1 MNQTEDQSLEDSGVS
16 DNSEV
21 MLRRNMVFSTALYCQ
36 NPECQKKKKN
46 RERFLQDFKKKK
58 KKKTQIST
66 YTASQYNL
74 GTKEGNLTIKGVPAL
89 ASRKGSV

>member
-36 NPECQKKKKN
+36 NPECQKKKKKTG
-46 RERFLQDFKKKK
+46 RDSFKISK

>member
-1 MNQTEDQSLEDSGVS
+1 MNQTEDQSLEDNGVS

-21 MLRRNMVFSTALYCQ
+21 MLWRNMVFSPALYCQ
-36 NPECQKKKKN
+36 NQECQKKKKKKQG
-46 RERFLQDFKKKK
+46 EIPSRFQKK
-58 KKKTQIST
+58 QIST

>member
-1 MNQTEDQSLEDSGVS
+1 MGLV
-16 DNSEV
+16 
-21 MLRRNMVFSTALYCQ
+21 
-36 NPECQKKKKN
+36 
-46 RERFLQDFKKKK
+46 KKK
-58 KKKTQIST
+58 KKKTRERFLQYFKKKTKKQIST